1 MKRKVIQLAK
11 KKSVLS
17 LPSTWISKFNIQKG
31 DELDIEEIANDL
43 IIKTNKDQ
51 KEKTITLDS
60 EGINERTL
68 KWLMSGLHKYGYDEI
83 TVLYKDQKVI
93 EVMHDLIK
101 NLFMGF
107 AIVEQTEKRIV
118 LRTISKDID
127 HEFDNV
133 LRRAFLVTLSLA
145 NGTLEHLEKGN
156 HKELIKLKDLEKINN
171 QLTNF
176 CERSIN
182 KKGYFKNSSF
192 YYVINWN
199 LEKIADEYK
208 DIID

>member
-1 MKRKVIQLAK
+1 M
-11 KKSVLS
+11 
-17 LPSTWISKFNIQKG
+17 
-31 DELDIEEIANDL
+31 
-43 IIKTNKDQ
+43 
-51 KEKTITLDS
+51 
-60 EGINERTL
+60 
-68 KWLMSGLHKYGYDEI
+68 
-83 TVLYKDQKVI
+83 
-93 EVMHDLIK
+93 
-101 NLFMGF
+101 
-107 AIVEQTEKRIV
+107 
-118 LRTISKDID
+118 
-127 HEFDNV
+127 
-133 LRRAFLVTLSLA
+133 VTLSLA

-208 DIID
+208 DIIDYIESIGGYTPSNDIISIFKDVNAIVDGYYHLFYKFDVKTLNDLSLKREEVLKKIKILKTSKENQIIIMHLATIANKCADFSTSTFILNIN